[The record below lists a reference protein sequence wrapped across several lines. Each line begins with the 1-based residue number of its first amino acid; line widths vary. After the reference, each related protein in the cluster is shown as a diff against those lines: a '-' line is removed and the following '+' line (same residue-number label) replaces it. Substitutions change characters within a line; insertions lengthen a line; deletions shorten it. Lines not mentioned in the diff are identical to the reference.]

1 VLVRWQNAGMPGR
14 RLATQLGT
22 PETIGG
28 HPSRVLRTPADPS
41 CAALGGKL
49 SVDAVI
55 ASQILNAPDST
66 IEMTACLAGPNT
78 QQAQAAV
85 ERMLTSVHLNN

>member
-1 VLVRWQNAGMPGR
+1 MLVRWQNAGMPGR

-41 CAALGGKL
+41 CAALGGQR
-49 SVDAVI
+49 SINAVI
-55 ASQILNAPDST
+55 ENDVLNSHDHYV
-66 IEMTACLAGPNT
+66 EMSACLSGPNT